1 MVGSGSGSG
10 FSSQPWPGNTEN
22 GALEKVF
29 FRLQTKATLC
39 T

>member
-1 MVGSGSGSG
+1 MVGGGSGSG
-10 FSSQPWPGNTEN
+10 FSSQPWTGNTEN